1 MKRELS
7 VSLIILGII
16 TLVLI
21 TAAAILLWRGSVQ
34 SIIASRPN
42 MAVYV
47 QAPPTAE
54 IGSDIELTLMVEND
68 GKEIASIDEIRLPPA
83 MTDSAVIK
91 AVFPS
96 MHPGQQEFTGE
107 YTKYLIGILLEPGE
121 RREFKIQLMPWQ
133 IADVADNIG
142 VLSGEDTIAVGFR
155 IVFNKPIAEAGS
167 TLTALP
173 TPTQTWTPTP
183 STVPSP
189 QATLMPTSTSIILP
203 YKSVVKIIAKVKHSS
218 LLRNLWG
225 GSGTIVS
232 EDGYILTNAHLVLP
246 VPGAR
251 PDVFVIAITEDPSE
265 PPLEMYY
272 AEPILTDEELDL
284 AVIQITTDMDLR
296 PIDWKNTK
304 LTNVPLGN
312 SDEIQLGEPLT
323 ILGYPGIG
331 GQTITLTSGNVGGF
345 TAQKGYGDRAFIKT
359 SATISGGTSG
369 GLVLNSNGQM
379 IAIPTQLGSGVEDEV
394 VDCRVITDTNG
405 DGKINQFD
413 ACVPVGGFINALRP
427 INLARAMIDGA
438 RRITGSENPQ

>member
-155 IVFNKPIAEAGS
+155 IV
-167 TLTALP
+167 L
-173 TPTQTWTPTP
+173 
-183 STVPSP
+183 
-189 QATLMPTSTSIILP
+189 
-203 YKSVVKIIAKVKHSS
+203 
-218 LLRNLWG
+218 
-225 GSGTIVS
+225 
-232 EDGYILTNAHLVLP
+232 
-246 VPGAR
+246 
-251 PDVFVIAITEDPSE
+251 
-265 PPLEMYY
+265 
-272 AEPILTDEELDL
+272 
-284 AVIQITTDMDLR
+284 
-296 PIDWKNTK
+296 
-304 LTNVPLGN
+304 
-312 SDEIQLGEPLT
+312 
-323 ILGYPGIG
+323 
-331 GQTITLTSGNVGGF
+331 
-345 TAQKGYGDRAFIKT
+345 
-359 SATISGGTSG
+359 
-369 GLVLNSNGQM
+369 
-379 IAIPTQLGSGVEDEV
+379 
-394 VDCRVITDTNG
+394 
-405 DGKINQFD
+405 INQSQKQD
-413 ACVPVGGFINALRP
+413 QR
-427 INLARAMIDGA
+427 
-438 RRITGSENPQ
+438 